1 MINRMRGPDIHTL
14 GGYAS
19 ARRGTAP
26 ILCSVVLAACSLPMP
41 VKIGSWVADGIAY
54 LTTEKSVTDH
64 GISLVARKNCA
75 LWRAIKGEKICQD
88 EDETALAVAA
98 AEGPAS
104 GYGAETG
111 AALGAFG
118 SDDRTLATLAP
129 AAGPAGPD
137 VAAFGAAQKVSG
149 KTAEYRQDKVVV
161 GVSWRLAAEPMGEDI
176 PILLTADEVVYDRG
190 LGAITASG
198 HVEVSHADRVL
209 IADSIT
215 YNERMDVLTAS
226 GNVTLL
232 ETDGEVLFAQH
243 MELSG
248 DLKDGIIE
256 DLGLIFAD
264 GSRFAASGDR
274 RSDVR
279 IIELRNAA
287 YSPCRLC
294 IVDRT
299 RPSLWGRPEQV
310 QVRVLAYLPAVVH
323 RRLYGW
329 PDRRPAP
336 DAWLAPGV

>member
-1 MINRMRGPDIHTL
+1 MNSPNSYVQGGWVKRG
-14 GGYAS
+14 A
-19 ARRGTAP
+19 A
-26 ILCSVVLAACSLPMP
+26 VVLGSVLLGACAMP
-41 VKIGSWVADGIAY
+41 VPLRVTSWVLDGIAY
-54 LTTEKSVTDH
+54 LATEKSVTDH
-64 GISLVARKNCA
+64 GISLVAQQDCA
-75 LWRAIKGEKICQD
+75 LWRGFIGEQICRSEDGTAI
-88 EDETALAVAA
+88 TVAA

-104 GYGAETG
+104 GFGAETG
-111 AALGAFG
+111 AALAGSG

-264 GSRFAASGDR
+264 GSRFAASEDR

>member
-1 MINRMRGPDIHTL
+1 MKCPKSYVQGGLAKRG
-14 GGYAS
+14 A
-19 ARRGTAP
+19 AVV
-26 ILCSVVLAACSLPMP
+26 LCSVLLGACAMP
-41 VKIGSWVADGIAY
+41 VPVKVASWALDGIAY

-64 GISLVARKNCA
+64 GISLMAQQDCA
-75 LWRAIKGEKICQD
+75 LWRGLMGEQICQS
-88 EDETALAVAA
+88 EDGIAVAA

-104 GYGAETG
+104 GFGAETG
-111 AALGAFG
+111 AAMGGSG
-118 SDDRTLATLAP
+118 SDDRMLAALAP

-149 KTAEYRQDKVVV
+149 KKAEYRQDRVT
-161 GVSWRLAAEPMGEDI
+161 GVYWLQGGERLAEDV
-176 PILLTADEVVYDRG
+176 PIRLTADEVVYDRK

-198 HVEVSHADRVL
+198 HVEASRADRVL

-215 YNERMDVLTAS
+215 YNERTDVLTAS

-232 ETDGEVLFAQH
+232 EIDGEVLFAQY

-264 GSRFAASGDR
+264 GSRFAAGGGR
-274 RSDVR
+274 RADVR
-279 IIELRNAA
+279 IIELRTAA

-294 IVDRT
+294 VVDRT
-299 RPSLWGRPEQV
+299 SPSLWGRPEQV
-310 QVRVLAYLPAVVH
+310 QARVLAYLPAVAH
-323 RRLYGW
+323 RRQYGW

-336 DAWLAPGV
+336 DTWLGRGV